1 TPAVRL
7 PSSVVEQLTCNEQVI
22 RSIRMGGSSIT
33 PTFTEGV
40 AMSSNSFPHESFDD
54 LLAANAEYQKSFK
67 YSELTGSAAKG
78 LAIVTCMD
86 SRINPL
92 SVVGM
97 RSGDA
102 KILRNA
108 GARVTEDVLRTLV
121 LATYLLNVNRILVMP
136 HTDCRMAQG
145 EESAIHKLIDEQY
158 GVNTSSLEFRTTTDQ
173 RGALASDINRV
184 RSYPLLR
191 NGVVVAGAIYD
202 VKTGTIEP
210 FEG

>member
-1 TPAVRL
+1 MSR
-7 PSSVVEQLTCNEQVI
+7 SSVQSGWGAPELLH
-22 RSIRMGGSSIT
+22 RKK
-33 PTFTEGV
+33 EGV
-40 AMSSNSFPHESFDD
+40 TVSDNSFPHDSFDD
-54 LLAANAEYQKSFK
+54 LLAANTEYQKSFK
-67 YSELTGSAAKG
+67 YSGLSGSAARG

-121 LATYLLNVNRILVMP
+121 LATYLLNVDRILVMP
-136 HTDCRMAQG
+136 HTDCAMARG
-145 EESAIHKLIDEQY
+145 DEAAIHKLIDEKY
-158 GVNTSSLEFRTTTDQ
+158 GVNTSSLEFKTTSDQ
-173 RGALASDINRV
+173 LGALASDINRV

-191 NGVVVAGAIYD
+191 DGVVVAGAIYD
-202 VKTGTIEP
+202 VKTGTITP
-210 FEG
+210 YEG